1 MSHEGV
7 RVQKAVLE
15 VLKTSGRVDAYRA
28 ARQCQG
34 VSVQEAGRALL
45 ALAESGAALQVEDG
59 GDNCL
64 ASVFEQTGR

>member
-7 RVQKAVLE
+7 RVQEAVLS
-15 VLKTSGRVDAYRA
+15 VLKESGRIDAYRA
-28 ARQCQG
+28 SRRCQG

-45 ALAESGAALQVEDG
+45 ALGESGAARQVEDG
-59 GDNCL
+59 GDNSL

>member
-1 MSHEGV
+1 MSHEEV
-7 RVQKAVLE
+7 RVQEAVLS
-15 VLKTSGRVDAYRA
+15 VLKKSGRIDAYRA
-28 ARQCQG
+28 SRRCEG

-45 ALAESGAALQVEDG
+45 ALAESGAARQVEDG